1 MMGKYVRKT
10 ESVNAFKFTRASNL
24 KEIEAFLGGDY
35 DVLVK
40 TPRSLEGV
48 SKLHLTPKHPLGEV
62 CLYEGEWC
70 VLTDYGVVCVYSDAV
85 FRRNFK
91 ENIDED

>member
-35 DVLVK
+35 DVLVE
-40 TPRSLEGV
+40 TPRSLSGV
-48 SKLHLTPKHPLGEV
+48 SRLHLFTKHPNGAYWV
-62 CLYEGEWC
+62 YEGEWC
-70 VLTDYGVVCVYSDAV
+70 VLSDCGGVSVYTDAA
-85 FRRNFK
+85 FKLNFK
-91 ENIDED
+91 ESADED